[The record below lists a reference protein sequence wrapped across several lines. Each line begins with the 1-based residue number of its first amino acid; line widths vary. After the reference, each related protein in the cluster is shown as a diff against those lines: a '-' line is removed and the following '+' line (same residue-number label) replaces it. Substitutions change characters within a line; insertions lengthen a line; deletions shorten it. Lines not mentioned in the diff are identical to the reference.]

1 MKEICN
7 AAKEK
12 KNYVAVNEDGKS
24 FSFSMHKDAT
34 DKDAE
39 AYANVY
45 AGMSGFGR
53 VRRVWE
59 TWA

>member
-53 VRRVWE
+53 VRRV
-59 TWA
+59 

>member
-1 MKEICN
+1 MKEICDT
-7 AAKEK
+7 AKEK
-12 KNYVAVNEDGKS
+12 KNYVAVNENGKS
-24 FSFSMHKDAT
+24 FSFSMHGGAT
-34 DKDAE
+34 DRDAE

>member
-1 MKEICN
+1 MNDGYET
-7 AAKEK
+7 
-12 KNYVAVNEDGKS
+12 KNGKRYVAVNEDGKS
-24 FSFSMHKDAT
+24 FSFSMHGGAT
-34 DKDAE
+34 DQDANT
-39 AYANVY
+39 YAKVY